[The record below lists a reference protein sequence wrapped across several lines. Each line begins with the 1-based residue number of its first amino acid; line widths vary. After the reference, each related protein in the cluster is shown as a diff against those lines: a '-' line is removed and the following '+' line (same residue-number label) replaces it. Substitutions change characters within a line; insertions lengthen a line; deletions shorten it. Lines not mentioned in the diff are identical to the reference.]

1 MEKKTKGKIATIN
14 TRNRKNLNSSTLDL
28 SSLYQELS
36 QSDTEREGSILSSN
50 SIRTTSMNSFSD
62 LKIIKHFL
70 LEQVLSDKAKNRSV
84 FTHTKRMSIT
94 KRNESIIDKI
104 EKIKLKVLKRV
115 NLKIEKIVKY
125 PSTVADICSYV
136 NNEEM
141 INLYHANKMVHNA
154 LKRYLEEQC
163 IKFIIEPFEKAFHQK
178 IAIENKK
185 IQIAKPHS
193 KNMFSKL
200 ILKCKILKGIA
211 PYSTEENSNNN
222 YTISL
227 QNVSSWE
234 KNKKDLVRNVYK
246 FDLYP
251 NSGENIIEHNS
262 YWIYQERTSF
272 NYNTINQPYQMP
284 ILPFDINDYFIISIN
299 LISSLGFID
308 FSSFQWKP
316 LRLKQIDPKSKKEM
330 SRVCEVEL
338 MKGTWQ
344 DMKSALT
351 PQIVINEVEKI
362 KSFTNNYLKIDD
374 IKWDNVGYYIIRVKC
389 RAEKVGT
396 VYNNNEIW
404 VDIAHKTDMI
414 CNEIKKNGLIY
425 DNYEEGN
432 GLQVRIGDEVV
443 LYFSISG
450 TQKNMCNNII

>member
-1 MEKKTKGKIATIN
+1 
-14 TRNRKNLNSSTLDL
+14 
-28 SSLYQELS
+28 
-36 QSDTEREGSILSSN
+36 
-50 SIRTTSMNSFSD
+50 
-62 LKIIKHFL
+62 
-70 LEQVLSDKAKNRSV
+70 
-84 FTHTKRMSIT
+84 
-94 KRNESIIDKI
+94 
-104 EKIKLKVLKRV
+104 
-115 NLKIEKIVKY
+115 
-125 PSTVADICSYV
+125 
-136 NNEEM
+136 
-141 INLYHANKMVHNA
+141 
-154 LKRYLEEQC
+154 
-163 IKFIIEPFEKAFHQK
+163 
-178 IAIENKK
+178 
-185 IQIAKPHS
+185 
-193 KNMFSKL
+193 
-200 ILKCKILKGIA
+200 
-211 PYSTEENSNNN
+211 
-222 YTISL
+222 
-227 QNVSSWE
+227 
-234 KNKKDLVRNVYK
+234 
-246 FDLYP
+246 
-251 NSGENIIEHNS
+251 
-262 YWIYQERTSF
+262 
-272 NYNTINQPYQMP
+272 
-284 ILPFDINDYFIISIN
+284 
-299 LISSLGFID
+299 
-308 FSSFQWKP
+308 
-316 LRLKQIDPKSKKEM
+316 M